1 MLDELEPKHKRA
13 LVIGSLIGALLGAG
27 AAYLMIKAPADLEEG
42 EEPEPITPGEI
53 LTLTGAAASLMHLV
67 DNFRRRL

>member
-1 MLDELEPKHKRA
+1 MMDDLEPKHRRA

-27 AAYLMIKAPADLEEG
+27 AAYLMIKAPAELADG

-53 LTLTGAAASLMHLV
+53 LTLTGAAASLLRLV